1 MWLVRLV
8 CIDVLELRKDFAG
21 LFNDNETFAIVLYIY
36 SSVTMNGS
44 DNMNNFI
51 VRLRGLPWN
60 TNQSEVQSFLQGKIW
75 NICFFC
81 EKNQWILGCK
91 IRQTQFLTNDQGRST
106 GECFVVVET
115 KEDIDMAKSFD
126 KKKMGNRK

>member
-1 MWLVRLV
+1 
-8 CIDVLELRKDFAG
+8 VLELRKDFAG

-60 TNQSEVQSFLQGKIW
+60 TNQSEVQSFLQGKI
-75 NICFFC
+75 
-81 EKNQWILGCK
+81 
-91 IRQTQFLTNDQGRST
+91 
-106 GECFVVVET
+106 
-115 KEDIDMAKSFD
+115 
-126 KKKMGNRK
+126 